1 MASRAKTKSK
11 GQKKIRSKVTS
22 GNDMKSSKVQD
33 ISISNTPENTATSEF
48 PKDNGISVSWMI
60 QEFKSRTD
68 LKILALIF
76 ILATFLRV
84 YQLGMECIW
93 LDEATS
99 ILISEKDLFEI
110 IRTTKSDV
118 HPAFYY
124 IVLHFMTWFGQS
136 EFMVRV
142 PSMIF
147 GILSIPFMYLVS
159 KRLFGVKEG
168 LISSFL
174 LSISLMHI
182 YYSQEARMYSLLAFL
197 VLASIYFF
205 YSAVEENRT
214 WLWLGFIISTVL
226 GIYTHYFGFFIFPI
240 EILFYA
246 LTQISINGG
255 SALNIKFKDL
265 RNVKLFGA
273 STAIIIFLIIPRI
286 QVFIDQAASRVGGEV
301 TWGIGQSN
309 FVGILLARFSTFSM
323 TPSTTFLLL
332 FIIGIVAS
340 IIHNKKQMLLLGM
353 WFVLPIIVSYYLAAL
368 MPIQPRYLIF
378 ILPAFLI
385 LISRGVTA
393 TAGLLS
399 PTNGLSKTK
408 LHAAQKNQS
417 FIILGIILLFCV
429 ISFNP
434 IQNYYTTSQK
444 NDWRSTADYLESR
457 TQPGDVIVPLPGYMG
472 KPLEYYYDNSTDGTS
487 IIGVANTPEALDE
500 IVANTKPNKVYFV
513 MTGDINAADPR
524 GNVIGWLQNNA
535 RLETTITGI
544 YILST

>member
-68 LKILALIF
+68 LKILALIL
-76 ILATFLRV
+76 ILATFLRI

-99 ILISEKDLFEI
+99 ISISGKAFLEI
-110 IRTTKSDV
+110 IRTTKGDV

-159 KRLFGVKEG
+159 KRLFGVREG

-214 WLWLGFIISTVL
+214 WLWLGFIISTV
-226 GIYTHYFGFFIFPI
+226 
-240 EILFYA
+240 
-246 LTQISINGG
+246 
-255 SALNIKFKDL
+255 
-265 RNVKLFGA
+265 
-273 STAIIIFLIIPRI
+273 
-286 QVFIDQAASRVGGEV
+286 
-301 TWGIGQSN
+301 
-309 FVGILLARFSTFSM
+309 
-323 TPSTTFLLL
+323 
-332 FIIGIVAS
+332 
-340 IIHNKKQMLLLGM
+340 
-353 WFVLPIIVSYYLAAL
+353 
-368 MPIQPRYLIF
+368 
-378 ILPAFLI
+378 
-385 LISRGVTA
+385 
-393 TAGLLS
+393 
-399 PTNGLSKTK
+399 GLSF
-408 LHAAQKNQS
+408 LRLYQS
-417 FIILGIILLFCV
+417 FNFLNNCLLTILC
-429 ISFNP
+429 
-434 IQNYYTTSQK
+434 
-444 NDWRSTADYLESR
+444 
-457 TQPGDVIVPLPGYMG
+457 
-472 KPLEYYYDNSTDGTS
+472 
-487 IIGVANTPEALDE
+487 
-500 IVANTKPNKVYFV
+500 
-513 MTGDINAADPR
+513 
-524 GNVIGWLQNNA
+524 
-535 RLETTITGI
+535 
-544 YILST
+544 